1 MNQISNFETVGTAN
15 FSATGSLT
23 IPMTNDYLFRAL
35 LQKNNHVLVGLLSAL
50 LHLSPS
56 DIFSAEIT
64 NPIELGS
71 TIDAKTFIL
80 DIKVSLNDS
89 AIINLEM
96 QVINE
101 HNWTDRS
108 LSYLCRSFDHLSSGE
123 QYQLIRPVVQIG
135 LLNFS
140 LFPQHPEFYA
150 TYKFLNVKNHTLYS
164 DKLRLS
170 VLDLTR
176 TDLAT
181 EEDKLY
187 QLDHWA
193 SLFKAATWEE
203 LKMLSP
209 KNEYIGEAVETV
221 YQLSQEEKIRMQ
233 CEARE
238 DYYRT
243 QRGWQGMLDEQ
254 KDRLREMDH
263 LLAERDVMLREK
275 EDMLKEKDG
284 MLKEKDGMLKEKDGM
299 LKKQD
304 DILKEKDHILTEKDS
319 IILRQQ
325 ETLKVT
331 SSKYDE
337 LLAWATEHGFES

>member
-1 MNQISNFETVGTAN
+1 
-15 FSATGSLT
+15 
-23 IPMTNDYLFRAL
+23 
-35 LQKNNHVLVGLLSAL
+35 
-50 LHLSPS
+50 
-56 DIFSAEIT
+56 
-64 NPIELGS
+64 
-71 TIDAKTFIL
+71 
-80 DIKVSLNDS
+80 
-89 AIINLEM
+89 
-96 QVINE
+96 
-101 HNWTDRS
+101 
-108 LSYLCRSFDHLSSGE
+108 
-123 QYQLIRPVVQIG
+123 
-135 LLNFS
+135 
-140 LFPQHPEFYA
+140 
-150 TYKFLNVKNHTLYS
+150 
-164 DKLRLS
+164 
-170 VLDLTR
+170 
-176 TDLAT
+176 
-181 EEDKLY
+181 
-187 QLDHWA
+187 
-193 SLFKAATWEE
+193 
-203 LKMLSP
+203 MLSP

-284 MLKEKDGMLKEKDGM
+284 MLKEKDGMLK
-299 LKKQD
+299 KQD

-337 LLAWATEHGFES
+337 LLAWAKEHGFES

>member
-1 MNQISNFETVGTAN
+1 MNQCSSSKFLIYLTQKGQFYESNLKLWNRRHCKFFCHRISYNSHDKWLPVSRT
-15 FSATGSLT
+15 SS
-23 IPMTNDYLFRAL
+23 
-35 LQKNNHVLVGLLSAL
+35 KNNHVLVGLLSAL

-187 QLDHWA
+187 QLDRKVVRW
-193 SLFKAATWEE
+193 
-203 LKMLSP
+203 
-209 KNEYIGEAVETV
+209 
-221 YQLSQEEKIRMQ
+221 
-233 CEARE
+233 CAR
-238 DYYRT
+238 R
-243 QRGWQGMLDEQ
+243 
-254 KDRLREMDH
+254 
-263 LLAERDVMLREK
+263 
-275 EDMLKEKDG
+275 
-284 MLKEKDGMLKEKDGM
+284 
-299 LKKQD
+299 
-304 DILKEKDHILTEKDS
+304 S
-319 IILRQQ
+319 
-325 ETLKVT
+325 
-331 SSKYDE
+331 
-337 LLAWATEHGFES
+337 

>member
-1 MNQISNFETVGTAN
+1 
-15 FSATGSLT
+15 
-23 IPMTNDYLFRAL
+23 
-35 LQKNNHVLVGLLSAL
+35 
-50 LHLSPS
+50 
-56 DIFSAEIT
+56 
-64 NPIELGS
+64 
-71 TIDAKTFIL
+71 
-80 DIKVSLNDS
+80 
-89 AIINLEM
+89 
-96 QVINE
+96 
-101 HNWTDRS
+101 
-108 LSYLCRSFDHLSSGE
+108 
-123 QYQLIRPVVQIG
+123 
-135 LLNFS
+135 
-140 LFPQHPEFYA
+140 
-150 TYKFLNVKNHTLYS
+150 
-164 DKLRLS
+164 
-170 VLDLTR
+170 
-176 TDLAT
+176 
-181 EEDKLY
+181 
-187 QLDHWA
+187 
-193 SLFKAATWEE
+193 
-203 LKMLSP
+203 MLSP

-284 MLKEKDGMLKEKDGM
+284 MLKEKDGMLK
-299 LKKQD
+299 KQD